1 MSAQFKGCPWEKR
14 TLKKCFWSWECGMGE
29 CEVKVIRKSEETLWI
44 ELKIEGKRKISI
56 IKDTEIKGT
65 WTIPKIICLGT
76 KIVQHVKNLSRK
88 EKSISVILYFN
99 LEDLNLQL
107 CTKCSS
113 INSNA
118 VSYNL
123 TECFS
128 PINWM
133 RTTPNPPRNI
143 KLFNINWHP
152 KVLKNH
158 KVLRK
163 TKSLLKIN

>member
-1 MSAQFKGCPWEKR
+1 
-14 TLKKCFWSWECGMGE
+14 MGE

-44 ELKIEGKRKISI
+44 ELKIKGKRKISI

-88 EKSISVILYFN
+88 EESISVILYLI
-99 LEDLNLQL
+99 LEDLSLQL
-107 CTKCSS
+107 YPKCSS

-118 VSYNL
+118 VSNNL
-123 TECFS
+123 TGCSS
-128 PINWM
+128 PIKWM
-133 RTTPNPPRNI
+133 RTAPNPPRNI

-152 KVLKNH
+152 KVSTNQ
-158 KVLRK
+158 KVFHK
-163 TKSLLKIN
+163 TKSLLKII